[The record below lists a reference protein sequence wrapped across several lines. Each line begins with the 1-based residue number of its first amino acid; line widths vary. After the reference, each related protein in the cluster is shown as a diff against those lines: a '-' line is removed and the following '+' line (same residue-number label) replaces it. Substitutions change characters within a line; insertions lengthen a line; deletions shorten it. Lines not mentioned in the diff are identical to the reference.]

1 MLGATSLS
9 SPPHERPGSTAIVSI
24 SIPNAIGDDAATI
37 VGKARE
43 LCRPIVGE
51 HFLTNLQRLV
61 WRLAH
66 MAAAASNVARRFVHR
81 SNAYGLLPRLADR
94 LPQATCIREA
104 TRLAAPS

>member
-66 MAAAASNVARRFVHR
+66 GSSGIKCGASVRAPIECIRSAAALGRSLASSDVH
-81 SNAYGLLPRLADR
+81 
-94 LPQATCIREA
+94 T
-104 TRLAAPS
+104 